1 MDIEINEKRHGCTLN
16 KVMGMVCERDRY
28 YYNAKKVD
36 AVLAEKNA
44 KIRRLKRALYKAC
57 ANWAMAESYSVL
69 NDAPTANRWV
79 HALRKLKEKLE
90 KYK

>member
-1 MDIEINEKRHGCTLN
+1 MDIEINGKRPGCTLN

-36 AVLAEKNA
+36 AVLAETDK

-69 NDAPTANRWV
+69 NDAPIANRWI
-79 HALRKLKEKLE
+79 HTLRKLEAKLE
-90 KYK
+90 AFK